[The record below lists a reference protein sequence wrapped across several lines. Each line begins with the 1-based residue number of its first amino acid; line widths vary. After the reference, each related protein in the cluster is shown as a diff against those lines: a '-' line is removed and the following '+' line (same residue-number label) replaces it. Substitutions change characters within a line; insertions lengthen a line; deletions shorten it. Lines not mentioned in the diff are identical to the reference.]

1 MFIFVYIVRYCGFV
15 LCFGFSVRWIWYRNF
30 VFMLVGRIYI
40 VIMVFGFWFCCRG
53 CFVVLVWWRYVLRV
67 RGCFVF
73 ILFNRCI
80 FFRWWWGNIV
90 VINNLFFVYVVCLF
104 RGLFLGFG
112 YVVGLGCVVRFGR
125 DVFLKNKWVFC

>member
-1 MFIFVYIVRYCGFV
+1 MFIFVYIVRYCGFI